1 MNSPISAA
9 RYAASFTFVVALTAC
24 GGVGDGTTPATP
36 PTDGGSVTGLIPAA
50 SAPGPVLYQD
60 AGTLRPLQGGT
71 VWTYSGTATG
81 TTGGQSPSYTNTV
94 TQQAAAGG
102 VSESATNIFETGTDT
117 ATITVDAAGVH
128 TTENVNLFGGST
140 TGPLSDLELRS
151 PVRQN
156 DQIKLLDQQQV
167 DMGED
172 LDGDGVNDK
181 ADIAAYRVVVGNESV
196 TLPNLPPVTAL
207 RVDVT
212 IALRA
217 YVSSTGAATPVL
229 TFVESIW
236 YEPGVGIVRQKLI
249 APTATATNEVYD
261 EVLTRWDGVSHGL
274 GVMAM
279 QKAILPASAGSAAGL
294 WSAGAIAAL
303 TFGDHSVVQTG
314 FPESANTSG
323 TSGFGAYFDVLDMR
337 GNVTSFAAYDSL
349 TSLHLAKMV
358 PTSQGFALVSPVN
371 ASGQGTLATFDAQ
384 AKLLAPT
391 TGIGY
396 DLTTPGL
403 IQEYERGSAIGGD
416 ATGWWIVWQRS
427 YVIVGVRVV
436 YEVAARKF
444 DYAGHALT
452 NALVLGE
459 LDSANSAGE
468 FAVAA
473 SNGTALISWK
483 TQDGPTQYVRMS
495 GNPTA
500 APAAQTFG
508 SSGDDILVDPLVT
521 STAGGFALTWNSPA
535 NPGSAL
541 SAFGVLLGTDGL
553 PVFRSG
559 SPGPAGE
566 ALGGQWPA
574 GTLGAT
580 WGADKAGGGLV
591 AAGATFVESTNAEPT
606 GYYVATWKAPSGA
619 LSSATPQF
627 TTFPGVADIFLGS
640 SPTVIPLVF
649 PDRVIVLTSGNEV
662 DALATTLVWRQ

>member
-1 MNSPISAA
+1 M
-9 RYAASFTFVVALTAC
+9 SFAFVIALTAC
-24 GGVGDGTTPATP
+24 GGGGGSTTPAPP
-36 PTDGGSVTGLIPAA
+36 PTDSGSVTGLIPAA
-50 SAPGPVLYQD
+50 APGPVLYQD
-60 AGTLRPLQGGT
+60 AGTLRPLQGGA
-71 VWTYSGTATG
+71 VWTYSGTYTG
-81 TTGGQSPSYTNTV
+81 TTAGQSPSYTNTV
-94 TQQAAAGG
+94 TQQAAGSG

-117 ATITVDAAGVH
+117 ATVTVDAAGVH
-128 TTENVNLFGGST
+128 TSENVNLFGGST

-167 DMGED
+167 DLGAD

-196 TLPNLPPVTAL
+196 ELPNLSPVTAL

-212 IALRA
+212 IAMRA
-217 YVSSTGAATPVL
+217 YASSTGAATPVL

-236 YEPGVGIVRQKLI
+236 YEPGVGIVRQKLT
-249 APTATATNEVYD
+249 APTATGTNEVYD
-261 EVLTRWDGVSHGL
+261 EVLTRWDGVNHGL

-279 QKAILPASAGSAAGL
+279 QKAILPASAGSAAGF

-314 FPESANTSG
+314 FPEAANTSG
-323 TSGFGAYFDVLDMR
+323 TSGFGAYFAVLDMR

-349 TSLHLAKMV
+349 TSLRQAKMV

-371 ASGQGTLATFDAQ
+371 TSGTGTLATFDAQ

-396 DLTTPGL
+396 DVTTPGL
-403 IQEYERGSAIGGD
+403 IQEYERGSAIAGD

-427 YVIVGVRVV
+427 YAIVGVRTV

-452 NALVLGE
+452 NALVLAE
-459 LDSANSAGE
+459 LDSANSGGE

-473 SNGTALISWK
+473 SNGTALITWK
-483 TQDGPTQYVRMS
+483 AQDGATQYVRLS

-500 APAAQTFG
+500 APTAQTFG
-508 SSGDDILVDPLVT
+508 TAGDGVFVDPLVT
-521 STAGGFALTWNSPA
+521 STAGGFVLTWSSLVNSG
-535 NPGSAL
+535 NAL
-541 SAFGVLLGTDGL
+541 GEFGVLLGTDGL

-559 SPGPAGE
+559 STGLASE
-566 ALGGQWPA
+566 TLGGHWPA
-574 GTLGAT
+574 GDLGAA
-580 WGADKAGGGLV
+580 WGADKTGGGLV

-606 GYYVATWKAPSGA
+606 GYYVAAYAAPTGA
-619 LSSATPQF
+619 LSDATPQF
-627 TTFPGVADIFLGS
+627 TTFSGVVDIFLGT

-649 PDRVIVLTSGNEV
+649 PDRIIVLASGNEV
-662 DALATTLVWRQ
+662 NALATTVVWRQ